1 MTHAQLAFAALAAA
15 LTLAPAADAADD
27 YDLDATGTFSIVARD
42 PATGELGMGVQ
53 SKSLGVGSRTITV
66 VGGLAAIAHQA
77 TSNPIY
83 GVLGID
89 LLRAGMTP
97 QQALDVVVRGD
108 EGRESRQVGIIDIQ
122 GRTASWTGKSPQD
135 WKGHRCGVDYC
146 AQGNIL
152 VGPEV
157 VEAIARAFESSKGP
171 LAERMLAALD
181 AAQAA
186 GGDARG
192 RQSAAL
198 VVAKPLAGAAGFGDR
213 PVDFRVDDHREPLV
227 ELRRLLNLLRSGQL
241 VTEANAKLRAGDVAS
256 ATDVA
261 LAATVK
267 AADNDNAWVTLAM
280 VHARAGR
287 KEAALEAMR
296 RSIALNPANRRQLP
310 LNPAFKAFADDP
322 DFRRVIEPLMQP

>member
-1 MTHAQLAFAALAAA
+1 MKRGYVTLTALLAVAAVAM
-15 LTLAPAADAADD
+15 PAGAADD
-27 YDLDATGTFSIVARD
+27 DPDATGTFSIVARD
-42 PATGELGMGVQ
+42 AATGELGMGVQ

-77 TSNPIY
+77 TSNPMY
-83 GVLGID
+83 GALGVD
-89 LLRAGMTP
+89 LLRAGLPP
-97 QQALDVVVRGD
+97 QQALDIVVRGD
-108 EGRESRQVGIIDIQ
+108 EGRESRQVGIVDIH

-157 VEAIARAFESSKGP
+157 VDAIARSFESSKGP
-171 LAERMLAALD
+171 LAERLLAALD

-198 VVAKPLAGAAGFGDR
+198 VIAKPLAGAAGYGDR
-213 PVDFRVDDHREPLV
+213 PVDFRVDDHRDPLV
-227 ELRRLLNLLRSGQL
+227 ELRRLLNLLRSGEL
-241 VTEANAKLRAGDVAS
+241 VTEANAKLRANDLQA
-256 ATDVA
+256 ATAAA

-267 AADNDNAWVTLAM
+267 AADNDNAWVALAGA
-280 VHARAGR
+280 HALAGR
-287 KEAALEAMR
+287 KDAAFDAVR
-296 RSIALNPANRRQLP
+296 KAVALNPSNRRQIP
-310 LNPAFKAFADDP
+310 RNPSFKALADDAE
-322 DFRRVIEPLMQP
+322 FRSAIEK

>member
-1 MTHAQLAFAALAAA
+1 MRLLLLGLALMSGPAAA
-15 LTLAPAADAADD
+15 ED
-27 YDLDATGTFSIVARD
+27 YDPDATGTFSIVARD
-42 PATGELGMGVQ
+42 PATGEIGMGVQ

-77 TSNPIY
+77 TSNPMY
-83 GVLGID
+83 GALGVD
-89 LLRAGMTP
+89 LLRAGMAP
-97 QQALDVVVRGD
+97 QQALDIVVRGD
-108 EGRESRQVGIIDIQ
+108 EGRESRQVGIVDIH

-157 VEAIARAFESSKGP
+157 VDAIAKSFESSKGP
-171 LAERMLAALD
+171 LAERLLAALD

-213 PVDFRVDDHREPLV
+213 PVDFRVDDHRDPLV

-241 VTEANAKLRAGDVAS
+241 VTEASTKLRDNDLAA
-256 ATDVA
+256 ATKAA
-261 LAATVK
+261 LAATEK
-267 AADNDNAWVTLAM
+267 AADNDNAWVMLAG

-287 KEAALEAMR
+287 KDAALEAAR
-296 RSIALNPANRRQLP
+296 KAIALNPSN
-310 LNPAFKAFADDP
+310 
-322 DFRRVIEPLMQP
+322 RRVIARNPNFKGMVEDAEFQKVTSDE